1 MNMIF
6 DTPELIEGYRLLV
19 LASKLKLETKGL
31 KMSRGPSAYTLI
43 KKEFGLKGNK
53 LNVLHQF
60 NTMLVE
66 AGIKQ
71 A

>member
-1 MNMIF
+1 MTF

-43 KKEFGLKGNK
+43 KKEFNLKGNK
-53 LNVLHQF
+53 QSVLDQF
-60 NTMLVE
+60 NAMLVE
-66 AGIKQ
+66 AGIKT
-71 A
+71 